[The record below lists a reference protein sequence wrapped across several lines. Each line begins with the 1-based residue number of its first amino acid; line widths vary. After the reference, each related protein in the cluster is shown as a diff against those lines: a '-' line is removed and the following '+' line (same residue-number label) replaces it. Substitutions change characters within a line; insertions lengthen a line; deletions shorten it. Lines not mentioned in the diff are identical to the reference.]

1 MKRIFRMGATGI
13 AMAAL
18 ALLGWRMFQPSPE
31 IASSVHVVTLWTAGA
46 APEAVGEGRHVALA
60 DAPNAPPGVQRIPD
74 AAFLRRAFPA
84 LRRITIRGDGIDE
97 PDTAA
102 LRGLEVEWQRP
113 AVTRPASPMLAA
125 LSAPRRL
132 SVGQRMIV
140 HGRLHGLPPRAPVR
154 LSLEGPDGSKQS
166 HDVQAAIDG
175 DATFSLTS
183 ATAAVAPGAFEWT
196 LRLGSGHSWVVGA
209 VVRPA
214 ELPRVLLLQAAP
226 TVEGGRL
233 QRWLAESGAPVTSR
247 TRVSAAHMRF
257 AASGGSP
264 ADFPR
269 LDAAI
274 LARFDVV
281 VAGEAALNELAAE
294 ETAALEAA
302 IRQDGLGL
310 MVIGESALTPRP
322 PFGTWRFRASD
333 GRETD
338 GEKRMARLRLW
349 DGAELAEP
357 ITVAATEIIAL
368 PDARWLVRDPQ
379 ERLLGAAVRSGRG
392 WLARS
397 LVLDTW
403 RWLQGGHPEI
413 FARYWS
419 SLLSLVARPA
429 ATIEGRWCLANGAA
443 PIIED
448 EAVRLAWVGAP
459 SAPLPD
465 AEVRA
470 LARPD
475 IAPVRLQLARD
486 VRDAARAEA
495 LHWPARAGWHEVRAL
510 PAGPSLAFYVQP
522 ARAFDELKAEQRRDA
537 TARLAQRSL
546 SSAEIG
552 HKRTPVD
559 VPREDLLA
567 NALWFALFLASA
579 SWLWWEQRK
588 RWSEKLS

>member
-31 IASSVHVVTLWTAGA
+31 IASSVHDVTLWTAGA

-60 DAPNAPPGVQRIPD
+60 DASNAPPGAQRIPD
-74 AAFLRRAFPA
+74 AAFLRRAFPM
-84 LRRITIRGDGIDE
+84 LRRITIKGDGIDE

-125 LSAPRRL
+125 FSAPRRL

-140 HGRLHGLPPRAPVR
+140 HGRLRGLRPREPVIM
-154 LSLEGPDGSKQS
+154 SLEGPDGSKQS
-166 HDVQAAIDG
+166 HSVQAADDG
-175 DATFSLTS
+175 DATFSLS
-183 ATAAVAPGAFEWT
+183 NATAAVAPGAFEWT
-196 LRLGSGHSWVVGA
+196 VRLGSGQSWAVGA
-209 VVRPA
+209 VVGSA

-247 TRVSAAHMRF
+247 TRVSAAHVRF
-257 AASGGSP
+257 ATSGGSP

-294 ETAALEAA
+294 ETAALEGA
-302 IRQDGLGL
+302 IRQDGVGL
-310 MVIGESALTPRP
+310 MVIGESGLMPRAS
-322 PFGTWRFRASD
+322 FGTWRFRARD
-333 GRETD
+333 DRETSE
-338 GEKRMARLRLW
+338 EKRMARLRLW

-357 ITVAATEIIAL
+357 ITVAATEIIAS

-429 ATIEGRWCLANGAA
+429 TITEGRWSLANA
-443 PIIED
+443 PGPIVVD
-448 EAVRLAWVGAP
+448 ELVRLVWVGAP
-459 SAPLPD
+459 SAPLPEAD
-465 AEVRA
+465 VRTA
-470 LARPD
+470 AD
-475 IAPVRLQLARD
+475 SNTNPVRLQLARD
-486 VRDAARAEA
+486 GRDAARAEA

-510 PAGPSLAFYVQP
+510 PSGPSLAFYVQP

-546 SSAEIG
+546 SSSEIS
-552 HKRTPVD
+552 HKRTSVD
-559 VPREDLLA
+559 VPRTRMLA

-588 RWSEKLS
+588 R